1 MGHFLEGF
9 QAKINPKL
17 TMLITTGKIILNI
30 RQALAFQKCVWRV
43 IHLVPVIRVRRMS
56 AELNPYHKRDF
67 TYDQQYLIILIRCIS
82 CADINQ
88 YIRLDVT
95 SYDNDSI

>member
-1 MGHFLEGF
+1 
-9 QAKINPKL
+9 
-17 TMLITTGKIILNI
+17 
-30 RQALAFQKCVWRV
+30 
-43 IHLVPVIRVRRMS
+43 MS

-95 SYDNDSI
+95 SYDNDSIWNESEGCFCNLLPASKTDSKRLFLKQKAKVLPIQQSNHV